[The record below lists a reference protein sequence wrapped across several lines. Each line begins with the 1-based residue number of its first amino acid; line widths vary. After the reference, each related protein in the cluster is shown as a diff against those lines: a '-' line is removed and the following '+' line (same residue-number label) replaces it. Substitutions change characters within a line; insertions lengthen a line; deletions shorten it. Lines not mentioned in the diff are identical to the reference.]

1 LIDRET
7 SSHEDKR
14 KSEQEVTETYR
25 LKTNRTTGKEMDKK
39 EIVADRTT
47 DERSNIQ
54 TQKDKNTGRQ
64 IYRQLDK

>member
-7 SSHEDKR
+7 SSHVDKR

-25 LKTNRTTGKEMDKK
+25 LKTNRTTGKEVDKK